1 MATARRRFQGSK
13 MVDDDRLVGDLRDF
27 DVGKHLIK
35 QGRRVMGADEE

>member
-1 MATARRRFQGSK
+1 M
-13 MVDDDRLVGDLRDF
+13 MDDDRLFGDLRDF